1 MKAYAHCAAIET
13 RSDHHIVHRN
23 VALFHARTGPFRGI
37 LPTPDCCYDANTNV
51 KSGENLRGRNAS

>member
-1 MKAYAHCAAIET
+1 MKSYAHCAGIET
-13 RSDHHIVHRN
+13 RLDHHIVHRD
-23 VALFHARTGPFRGI
+23 VAFFMQGPGRFRGI